1 MAITGRH
8 PTPTPLALSDAQI
21 TTTMGLARPL
31 QPQQRTAFLE
41 MIAAKLNGRREI
53 GDGQLHRLCVE
64 LRRKLFDPPNLAH
77 EHAPRWSSRRRNGV
91 QAAADG

>member
-53 GDGQLHRLCVE
+53 GDGQLHPAVRRATAETFRSTQSGARARAALVE
-64 LRRKLFDPPNLAH
+64 PP
-77 EHAPRWSSRRRNGV
+77 P
-91 QAAADG
+91 